1 MKFRD
6 QNSTKIYTT
15 DRLYLCLVILLPNS
29 LFFWFAGCFTTI
41 IVDDENKRGASHSS
55 IIVYV
60 STEITGHLLTNNDIG
75 NQDKG
80 HFSCLKIFQV
90 NETNEKATRR

>member
-1 MKFRD
+1 MV
-6 QNSTKIYTT
+6 
-15 DRLYLCLVILLPNS
+15 C
-29 LFFWFAGCFTTI
+29 
-41 IVDDENKRGASHSS
+41 
-55 IIVYV
+55 

-90 NETNEKATRR
+90 NETMRRRREDDSKSEFVHRYQNCFFEMFLAQFWSTKKYSN

>member
-1 MKFRD
+1 MV
-6 QNSTKIYTT
+6 
-15 DRLYLCLVILLPNS
+15 C
-29 LFFWFAGCFTTI
+29 
-41 IVDDENKRGASHSS
+41 
-55 IIVYV
+55 

-90 NETNEKATRR
+90 NETMSRRGEKMIQKANIVQTKIVFLKYS

>member
-1 MKFRD
+1 M
-6 QNSTKIYTT
+6 
-15 DRLYLCLVILLPNS
+15 
-29 LFFWFAGCFTTI
+29 
-41 IVDDENKRGASHSS
+41 
-55 IIVYV
+55 YV

-90 NETNEKATRR
+90 NETNEKGRREDDSKSKLYIGTKIVFLKCS

>member
-1 MKFRD
+1 MV
-6 QNSTKIYTT
+6 
-15 DRLYLCLVILLPNS
+15 C
-29 LFFWFAGCFTTI
+29 
-41 IVDDENKRGASHSS
+41 
-55 IIVYV
+55 

-90 NETNEKATRR
+90 NETMRRRREDDSKSELYIGTKIIF

>member
-1 MKFRD
+1 MV
-6 QNSTKIYTT
+6 
-15 DRLYLCLVILLPNS
+15 C
-29 LFFWFAGCFTTI
+29 
-41 IVDDENKRGASHSS
+41 
-55 IIVYV
+55 

-90 NETNEKATRR
+90 NETMRRRREDDSKNKLYKLKFFFLNILSSVLEHKKNISTA

>member
-1 MKFRD
+1 MV
-6 QNSTKIYTT
+6 
-15 DRLYLCLVILLPNS
+15 C
-29 LFFWFAGCFTTI
+29 
-41 IVDDENKRGASHSS
+41 
-55 IIVYV
+55 

-90 NETNEKATRR
+90 NETMSRRREDDSKSKLYKLKLFFEIFLVQFWSTKKNISTA